1 MEFKFLIEHFIKY
14 LKSLINNDYRENLK
28 DFFLE
33 KEIDIWNEFEKNKE
47 IDLEFVT
54 NGLKWYTITQFINIK

>member
-1 MEFKFLIEHFIKY
+1 
-14 LKSLINNDYRENLK
+14 LK